1 MLLHIPLT
9 ACERDVWIVAERI
22 GKAEKH
28 LSDASNQ
35 GRESVGWLQQ
45 AALICNRAGHAG
57 DAGVIH
63 QLQELH
69 GKVSAIMVYF
79 QEHVAAAKE
88 LYREDWVSSVE
99 GRRHCEQ
106 MESADGRALRFV
118 GPRPSALRP
127 RPSTNNPQPSA
138 LNPQPSTL
146 NPRPS
151 TLNPQPSTNPKPR
164 SDWSFAE
171 MCMHVQSS

>member
-35 GRESVGWLQQ
+35 GRENVGWLQQ
-45 AALICNRAGHAG
+45 AALICKRAGHAG

-88 LYREDWVSSVE
+88 LYREDWVISVE
-99 GRRHCEQ
+99 GRKHCKQ
-106 MESADGRALRFV
+106 MESADGKALRCV
-118 GPRPSALRP
+118 S
-127 RPSTNNPQPSA
+127 
-138 LNPQPSTL
+138 PQPSTL
-146 NPRPS
+146 NYQPSTLHAPRS
-151 TLNPQPSTNPKPR
+151 TLNPPRSTLHAQPSTLHAQPTLKPR
-164 SDWSFAE
+164 SGRS
-171 MCMHVQSS
+171 

>member
-45 AALICNRAGHAG
+45 AALICNRAGHTG

-88 LYREDWVSSVE
+88 LYREDWVSSKE

-118 GPRPSALRP
+118 GPRPSALSP

-138 LNPQPSTL
+138 LSPQ
-146 NPRPS
+146 PS
-151 TLNPQPSTNPKPR
+151 TLNPQPSNLNPQP
-164 SDWSFAE
+164 STLN
-171 MCMHVQSS
+171 QP